1 VFPASGETG
10 VRLQYSHARL
20 HSLVER
26 AEVDLDLNT
35 STLPLQEEAAF
46 QLVHVIGEKKWCRI
60 YRVAAINP
68 EF

>member
-1 VFPASGETG
+1 MFTFRFLKILFPGSGETG

-35 STLPLQEEAAF
+35 STRPLQEEVAF
-46 QLVHVIGEKKWCRI
+46 QLVYVIGEKKRS
-60 YRVAAINP
+60 
-68 EF
+68 